1 MNTFTLFFFFVFG
14 RVLVQLYVVIYYN
27 IPWLLWMWFEKE
39 GVETGYKVLLVEF
52 FLAVLTNCVLNFY
65 WTFLIVRQVYRT
77 ITRQGDKHFSGEDEE
92 QETDV
97 PKDHNNSEKAGKV
110 EMAKILD
117 ANTTKSD
124 QVDIEKG
131 AQSSQ
136 K

>member
-1 MNTFTLFFFFVFG
+1 MFG
-14 RVLVQLYVVIYYN
+14 RVCVQLYVVIYYN

-39 GVETGYKVLLVEF
+39 GVETGYKALLVEF

-77 ITRQGDKHFSGEDEE
+77 ITRQGDKHFSGEE

-97 PKDHNNSEKAGKV
+97 PKDSKNSKKTDKV

-124 QVDIEKG
+124 QVDFEKG
-131 AQSSQ
+131 AQSQ
-136 K
+136 V